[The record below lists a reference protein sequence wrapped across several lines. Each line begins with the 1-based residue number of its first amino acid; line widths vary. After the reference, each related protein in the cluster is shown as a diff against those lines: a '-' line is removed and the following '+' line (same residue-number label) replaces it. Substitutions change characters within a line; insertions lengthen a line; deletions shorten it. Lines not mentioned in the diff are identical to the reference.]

1 MLASRIFPQLQ
12 PLLCQVLLDGL
23 KQHLAQSMTSQQV
36 RGVGDGGRGWHRGAT
51 DTGKQ
56 MLGTSK
62 VGYEAWRRMRIGWRC
77 WLICQFAAC
86 PVL

>member
-1 MLASRIFPQLQ
+1 M
-12 PLLCQVLLDGL
+12 QVQCEG
-23 KQHLAQSMTSQQV
+23 KVGHLFFYV
-36 RGVGDGGRGWHRGAT
+36 E
-51 DTGKQ
+51 Q
-56 MLGTSK
+56 MFGTSK